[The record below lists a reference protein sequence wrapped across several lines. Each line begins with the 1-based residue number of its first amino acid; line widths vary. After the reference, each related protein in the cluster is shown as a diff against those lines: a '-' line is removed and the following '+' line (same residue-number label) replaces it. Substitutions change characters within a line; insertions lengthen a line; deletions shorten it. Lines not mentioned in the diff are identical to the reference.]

1 MDVKSLHPQFTVV
14 TSPLTLLETTS
25 LASATVRDMVYIKLD
40 TDTTPKVAT
49 LMLTISTLITMVTV
63 MATGTDPAMK
73 VTTTETD
80 LAMVDMGTATAT
92 TREIMATA
100 TVTDT
105 DMVDMEM
112 AMTASTTMAMSM
124 VTSSLILI
132 PTRKM
137 ATVTLVTIA
146 TEITMVSDMDLD
158 RDLSKSLV
166 LTPPTRKV
174 SKAIANTRKHTFQ
187 PPPTVDMATAMAAT
201 IEDCEQLW
209 HARLSY

>member
-49 LMLTISTLITMVTV
+49 MMLTIGTLITMDTV
-63 MATGTDPAMK
+63 MATGTDPAME

-112 AMTASTTMAMSM
+112 A
-124 VTSSLILI
+124 
-132 PTRKM
+132 
-137 ATVTLVTIA
+137 TVTLVTIA

-158 RDLSKSLV
+158 RDLLKSLV
-166 LTPPTRKV
+166 LTPPTKRV
-174 SKAIANTRKHTFQ
+174 SKEIAITRNQRNHTFQ

-201 IEDCEQLW
+201 IEDCEELW